1 MWMEWA
7 PPAAPPGSAAA
18 GAAVVGAGGF
28 RGYKRLHVAGGRVRD
43 RMKTLWSDREA
54 EAAVARYRTEGI
66 DADLALRVYTTRL
79 LGGEPRLVLHGG
91 GNTSLK
97 TRMTDLA
104 GDEVEVLC
112 VKGSGWDMGRIEP
125 PGLPAVRLEPLRR
138 LRQRE
143 ALSDEDMV
151 AAHRSAL
158 LDPSAPT
165 PSVETLLHA
174 FLPHRYIDHTHAN
187 AVLALTD
194 QPDGAALCRE
204 VFGGKVVLV
213 PYIMPGFALARKAA
227 ELFEETPDCE
237 GMILLNHGVFTFGE
251 TAREAYERMIRLAD
265 RAEAHLAKAPAKV
278 FAGAALPAR
287 PAEPEEIAPLLR
299 GLLSRSA
306 GTPGGEAKRF
316 VLTFRGGAHVRRFVD
331 GAEVGRYGLAGTVTP
346 DHSLR
351 VKSWPVLLPAA
362 RAGAPD
368 EFARGAEAAIRR
380 FEADY
385 RAYFERGNA
394 RAGNNRTA
402 LDPAPRVLLVPGVG
416 LFAAGGD
423 AKAAAIAA
431 DIAEAAIEVIADAES
446 IGRFTSIGEEDLFD
460 IEYWPLEQAKL
471 GKAAPPPLAGQVAVV
486 TGAAGA
492 IGQAIMAAFRAEGA
506 EAVGLDLE
514 AGPDILECDMT
525 RPDAVRAAFAE
536 VCRRHGGVDI
546 LVSNAGAA
554 WQGRIGE
561 VEDAPL
567 RQSFELNFFAHQS
580 AAQEAVRIMRAQGTG
595 GSLLFNVSKQAVN
608 PGPDFGP
615 YGLPKAATLALMR
628 QYAIDYGRDGIA
640 ANAVNADRIRSG
652 LLDDAMVA
660 ARAEARGVSEE
671 DYMRGNLLGRE
682 VLAEDVARAFVDLAR
697 ARKTTGA
704 VLTVDGGNIAAA
716 MR

>member
-1 MWMEWA
+1 
-7 PPAAPPGSAAA
+7 
-18 GAAVVGAGGF
+18 
-28 RGYKRLHVAGGRVRD
+28 
-43 RMKTLWSDREA
+43 MKSLWSDGEA
-54 EAAVARYRTEGI
+54 EAAVRRYGAEGVGR
-66 DADLALRVYTTRL
+66 DLALRVYTTRL

-138 LRQRE
+138 LRQRD

-151 AAHRSAL
+151 AAHRANL
-158 LDPSAPT
+158 LDPAAPT

-194 QPDGAALCRE
+194 QPDGAALCRG
-204 VFGGKVVLV
+204 VFGEKVVLV

-227 ELFEETPDCE
+227 ELFEEQPDCE
-237 GMILLNHGVFTFGE
+237 AMILLNHGAFTFGD

-265 RAEAHLAKAPAKV
+265 RAEAYLAAAPPKM
-278 FAGAALPAR
+278 FASAALPDR
-287 PAEPEEIAPLLR
+287 PAKPEDIAPLLR
-299 GLLSRSA
+299 GLLARPAES
-306 GTPGGEAKRF
+306 PDCEPKRF
-316 VLTFRGGAHVRRFVD
+316 VLAFRGGEHIRRFVD
-331 GAEVGRYGLAGTVTP
+331 GAEVSRYGLAGTVTP

-351 VKSWPVLLPAA
+351 IKSWPVLLPPA
-362 RAGAPD
+362 RADALDG
-368 EFARGAEAAIRR
+368 FASGAEAAIRQ

-385 RAYFERGNA
+385 MAYFERGNA
-394 RAGNNRTA
+394 RAGNSRTA
-402 LDPAPRVLLVPGVG
+402 LDPAPRVLLAPGVG
-416 LFAAGGD
+416 LFAAGAD
-423 AKAAAIAA
+423 AKAAAVAA
-431 DIAEAAIEVIADAES
+431 DVAEAAVEVITDAER
-446 IGRFTSIGEEDLFD
+446 IGRFASIAEENLFD

-471 GKAAPPPLAGQVAVV
+471 GWASPPPLAGQVAVV

-492 IGQAIMAAFRAEGA
+492 IGRAVMAALRAEGA
-506 EAVGLDLE
+506 EPVGLDLE
-514 AGPDILECDMT
+514 AGPDILECDVT
-525 RPDAVRAAFAE
+525 RPEAVREAFAE

-561 VEDAPL
+561 VGDADL
-567 RQSFELNFFAHQS
+567 RRSFELNFFAHQAVAQ
-580 AAQEAVRIMRAQGTG
+580 AAVGIMRAQGTG

-615 YGLPKAATLALMR
+615 YGVAKAATLALMR
-628 QYAIDYGRDGIA
+628 QYAIDYGREGISS
-640 ANAVNADRIRSG
+640 NAVNADRIRSG
-652 LLDDAMVA
+652 LLDDGMVA
-660 ARAEARGVSEE
+660 SRARARGVSEE

>member
-1 MWMEWA
+1 M
-7 PPAAPPGSAAA
+7 
-18 GAAVVGAGGF
+18 GAGGF
-28 RGYKRLHVAGGRVRD
+28 RGYKPRHAASEEARE
-43 RMKTLWSDREA
+43 RMKNLWSDREA
-54 EAAVARYRTEGI
+54 EAAVRRYGADGVGR
-66 DADLALRVYTTRL
+66 DLALRVYTTRL
-79 LGGEPRLVLHGG
+79 LGNEPRLVLHGG

-125 PGLPAVRLEPLRR
+125 PGLPAVRLAPLRR
-138 LRQRE
+138 LRQRD

-151 AAHRSAL
+151 AAHRSNL
-158 LDPSAPT
+158 LDPAAPT

-204 VFGGKVVLV
+204 VFGENVVLV

-227 ELFEETPDCE
+227 ELFEEKPDCE
-237 GMILLNHGVFTFGE
+237 AMILLNHGAFTFGE

-278 FAGAALPAR
+278 FASAALPER
-287 PAEPEEIAPLLR
+287 PARPEEIAPLLR
-299 GLLSRSA
+299 GLLARPA
-306 GTPGGEAKRF
+306 ENPEGEPMRF
-316 VLTFRGGAHVRRFVD
+316 VLAFRGGEHIRRFVD
-331 GAEVGRYGLAGTVTP
+331 GAEVSRYGLAGTVTP

-351 VKSWPVLLPAA
+351 IKSWPVLLPAA

-368 EFARGAEAAIRR
+368 EFAREAEAAIRN

-385 RAYFERGNA
+385 LAYFERGNA
-394 RAGNNRTA
+394 RAGNSRTA
-402 LDPAPRVLLVPGVG
+402 LDPAPRVLLAPGVG
-416 LFAAGGD
+416 LFAAGRD

-431 DIAEAAIEVIADAES
+431 DIAEAAVEVIADAER
-446 IGRFTSIGEEDLFD
+446 IGRFASIAEEDLFD

-471 GKAAPPPLAGQVAVV
+471 GRAAPPPLAGQVAVV

-492 IGQAIMAAFRAEGA
+492 IGQALMAAFRAEGA
-506 EAVGLDLE
+506 EPVGLDLE
-514 AGPDILECDMT
+514 AGPDILECDVT
-525 RPDAVRAAFAE
+525 RQEAVDAAFAE
-536 VCRRHGGVDI
+536 VCRRFGGVDI

-561 VEDAPL
+561 VGDAEL
-567 RQSFELNFFAHQS
+567 RRSFELNFFAHQ
-580 AAQEAVRIMRAQGTG
+580 AVAQAAVRVMQAQGTG
-595 GSLLFNVSKQAVN
+595 GSLLFNTSKQAVN

-628 QYAIDYGRDGIA
+628 QYAIDYGRDGITS
-640 ANAVNADRIRSG
+640 NAVNADRIRSG
-652 LLDDAMVA
+652 LLDDGMVA
-660 ARAEARGVSEE
+660 SRARARGVSEA

-682 VLAEDVARAFVDLAR
+682 VLAADVARAFVDLAR

>member
-1 MWMEWA
+1 MT
-7 PPAAPPGSAAA
+7 SHDTQ
-18 GAAVVGAGGF
+18 AVVGAGGF
-28 RGYKRLHVAGGRVRD
+28 RGYKPGQAASERVRD

-54 EAAVARYRTEGI
+54 EAAVARYGAEGI
-66 DADLALRVYTTRL
+66 GADLALRVYTTRL

-138 LRQRE
+138 LRQRD

-151 AAHRSAL
+151 AAHRANL

-204 VFGGKVVLV
+204 VFGETVVLV

-237 GMILLNHGVFTFGE
+237 AMILLNHGAFTFGE

-278 FAGAALPAR
+278 FASTALPAR
-287 PAEPEEIAPLLR
+287 SAEPEEIAPLLR

-306 GTPGGEAKRF
+306 GKPGGETKRF

-331 GAEVGRYGLAGTVTP
+331 GVEVSRYGLAGTVTP

-351 VKSWPVLLPAA
+351 VKSWPVLLPPAQA
-362 RAGAPD
+362 DAPD
-368 EFARGAEAAIRR
+368 EFARGAEAAIGR

-394 RAGNNRTA
+394 RAGNGLTA
-402 LDPAPRVLLVPGVG
+402 LDPAPRVLLAPGVG

-431 DIAEAAIEVIADAES
+431 DIAEAAIEVIADAER
-446 IGRFTSIGEEDLFD
+446 IGTFTSIAEEDLFD

-471 GKAAPPPLAGQVAVV
+471 GKAAPPPLAGQIAVV

-506 EAVGLDLE
+506 EAVGLDLA
-514 AGPDILECDMT
+514 AGPGILQCDVT
-525 RPDAVRAAFAE
+525 RPEAVEAAFAD

-561 VEDAPL
+561 VEDALL
-567 RQSFELNFFAHQS
+567 RQSFELNFFAHQT
-580 AAQEAVRIMRAQGTG
+580 AAQAAVRIMQAQATG

-640 ANAVNADRIRSG
+640 SNAVNADRIRSG

-660 ARAEARGVSEE
+660 SRAGARGVSEA

>member
-1 MWMEWA
+1 MEN
-7 PPAAPPGSAAA
+7 
-18 GAAVVGAGGF
+18 
-28 RGYKRLHVAGGRVRD
+28 
-43 RMKTLWSDREA
+43 LWSDREA
-54 EAAVARYRTEGI
+54 EAAVARYGAEGVRR
-66 DADLALRVYTTRL
+66 DLALRVYTTRL

-104 GDEVEVLC
+104 GDEVEVLR

-138 LRQRE
+138 LRQRD

-151 AAHRSAL
+151 AAHRANL
-158 LDPSAPT
+158 LDPAAPS

-213 PYIMPGFALARKAA
+213 PYIMPGFRLARKAA
-227 ELFEETPDCE
+227 QVFEEAPDCE

-251 TAREAYERMIRLAD
+251 TARESYERMIRLVSL
-265 RAEAHLAKAPAKV
+265 AEARLAAAPAKA
-278 FAGAALPAR
+278 FRSARLPDR
-287 PAEPEEIAPLLR
+287 PAAPEEIAPVLR
-299 GLLSRSA
+299 GLLARPASE
-306 GTPGGEAKRF
+306 PDGEPARF
-316 VLTFRGGAHVRRFVD
+316 LLAFRGGACIRRFVD
-331 GAEVGRYGLAGTVTP
+331 GAEVSRYGLAGTVTP

-351 VKSWPVLLPAA
+351 VKSWPVLLPPA
-362 RAGAPD
+362 RAGAAE
-368 EFARGAEAAIRR
+368 EFAKDAAAAVRR

-385 RAYFERGNA
+385 MAYFERGNA
-394 RAGNNRTA
+394 RAGNGLTA
-402 LDPAPRVLLVPGVG
+402 LDPAPRVLLAPGVG
-416 LFAAGGD
+416 LFAAGRD

-431 DIAEAAIEVIADAES
+431 DLAEAAIEVIADAER
-446 IGRFTSIGEEDLFD
+446 IGRFASIGEEDLFD

-471 GKAAPPPLAGQVAVV
+471 GRAAPPPLAGQVAVV

-492 IGQAIMAAFRAEGA
+492 IGQAVMAAFRAEGA
-506 EAVGLDLE
+506 EPVGLDLE
-514 AGPDILECDMT
+514 AGPDTIECDVT
-525 RPDAVRAAFAE
+525 RPEAVGAAFAE

-561 VEDAPL
+561 VGEAEL
-567 RQSFELNFFAHQS
+567 RRSFELNFFAHQ
-580 AAQEAVRIMRAQGTG
+580 AVAQAAVRIMRAQATG

-615 YGLPKAATLALMR
+615 YGVAKAATLALMR

-652 LLDDAMVA
+652 LLDGAMVA
-660 ARAEARGVSEE
+660 ARAKARGLSEE

-682 VLAEDVARAFVDLAR
+682 VRAVDVARAFTDLAR

>member
-1 MWMEWA
+1 MT
-7 PPAAPPGSAAA
+7 SHDTQ
-18 GAAVVGAGGF
+18 AVVGAGGF
-28 RGYKRLHVAGGRVRD
+28 RGYKPGQAASERVRD

-54 EAAVARYRTEGI
+54 EAAVARYGAEGI
-66 DADLALRVYTTRL
+66 GADLALRVYTTRL

-138 LRQRE
+138 LRQRD

-151 AAHRSAL
+151 AAHRANL

-204 VFGGKVVLV
+204 VFGETVVLV

-237 GMILLNHGVFTFGE
+237 AMILLNHGAFTFGE

-278 FAGAALPAR
+278 FASTALPAR
-287 PAEPEEIAPLLR
+287 SAEPEEIAPLLR

-306 GTPGGEAKRF
+306 GKPGGETKRF

-331 GAEVGRYGLAGTVTP
+331 GVEVSRYGLAGTVTP

-351 VKSWPVLLPAA
+351 VKSWPVLLPPAQA
-362 RAGAPD
+362 DAPD
-368 EFARGAEAAIRR
+368 EFARGAEAAIGR

-394 RAGNNRTA
+394 RAGNGLTA
-402 LDPAPRVLLVPGVG
+402 LDPAPRVLLAPGVG

-431 DIAEAAIEVIADAES
+431 DIAEAAIEVIADAER
-446 IGRFTSIGEEDLFD
+446 IGTFTSIAEEDLFD

-471 GKAAPPPLAGQVAVV
+471 GKAAPPPLAGQIAVV

-506 EAVGLDLE
+506 EPVGLDLE
-514 AGPDILECDMT
+514 AGPDILQCDVT
-525 RPDAVRAAFAE
+525 RLEAVEAAFAE
-536 VCRRHGGVDI
+536 VCRRHGGVDV

-561 VEDAPL
+561 VEDALL
-567 RQSFELNFFAHQS
+567 RQSFELNFFAHQT
-580 AAQEAVRIMRAQGTG
+580 AAQAAVRIMQAQATG

-640 ANAVNADRIRSG
+640 SNAVNADRIRSG

-660 ARAEARGVSEE
+660 SRAGARGVSEA

>member
-1 MWMEWA
+1 M
-7 PPAAPPGSAAA
+7 
-18 GAAVVGAGGF
+18 
-28 RGYKRLHVAGGRVRD
+28 D
-43 RMKTLWSDREA
+43 NLWSDREA
-54 EAAVARYRTEGI
+54 EAAVARYGESGVG
-66 DADLALRVYTTRL
+66 ADLALRVYTTRL
-79 LGGEPRLVLHGG
+79 LGSEPRLVLHGG

-104 GDEVEVLC
+104 GDETEVLC

-125 PGLPAVRLEPLRR
+125 AGLPAVRLAPLRR
-138 LRQRE
+138 LRRLE
-143 ALSDEDMV
+143 ALSDEEMA
-151 AAHRSAL
+151 AAHRASL
-158 LDPSAPT
+158 LDPGAPS

-204 VFGGKVVLV
+204 TFGDTVVLA

-227 ELFEETPDCE
+227 ELFEAQPDCE
-237 GMILLNHGVFTFGE
+237 GMILLNHGVFTFGD
-251 TAREAYERMIRLAD
+251 TAREAYDRMIALAN
-265 RAEAHLAKAPAKV
+265 RAEARIAAAPARV
-278 FAGAALPAR
+278 FASAPLPDR
-287 PAEPEEIAPLLR
+287 PAAAAEIAPILR
-299 GLLSRSA
+299 GLLARPA
-306 GTPGGEAKRF
+306 GEPDGEPQRF
-316 VLTFRGGAHVRRFVD
+316 VLTFRSSERVRRFVD

-351 VKSWPVLLPAA
+351 VKSWPVLLPPAC
-362 RAGAPD
+362 AGALGD
-368 EFARGAEAAIRR
+368 FACGAEAAIRR

-394 RAGNNRTA
+394 RAGNSRTP
-402 LDPAPRVLLVPGVG
+402 LDPAPRILLAPGVG
-416 LFAAGGD
+416 LFAAGPD
-423 AKAAAIAA
+423 ARAAAIAA
-431 DIAEAAIEVIADAES
+431 DIAEAAMEVIADAER
-446 IGRFTSIGEEDLFD
+446 IGQFTSIGEDDLFD

-471 GKAAPPPLAGQVAVV
+471 AKAAPPPLAGRIAVV

-492 IGQAIMAAFRAEGA
+492 IGQAVAQALRAEGA
-506 EAVGLDLE
+506 ETVGLDLE
-514 AGPDILECDMT
+514 AGADIVACDVT
-525 RPDAVRAAFAE
+525 RPEAVRAAFAA
-536 VCRRHGGVDI
+536 VCRRYGGVDI

-561 VEDAPL
+561 VDDAVL
-567 RQSFELNFFAHQS
+567 RRSFELNFFAHQTV
-580 AAQEAVRIMRAQGTG
+580 AQEAVRIMRAQHTG

-615 YGLPKAATLALMR
+615 YGLPKAAALALMR
-628 QYAIDYGRDGIA
+628 QYAIDYGRDGITS
-640 ANAVNADRIRSG
+640 NAVNADRIRSG
-652 LLDDAMVA
+652 LLDDATLA
-660 ARAEARGVSEE
+660 SRAGVRGVSEA

-682 VLAEDVARAFVDLAR
+682 VLPEDVARAFVDLAR

-704 VLTVDGGNIAAA
+704 VITVDGGNIAAA

>member
-1 MWMEWA
+1 
-7 PPAAPPGSAAA
+7 
-18 GAAVVGAGGF
+18 
-28 RGYKRLHVAGGRVRD
+28 
-43 RMKTLWSDREA
+43 MKTLWCDREA
-54 EAAVARYRTEGI
+54 EAAVRRYGADGI
-66 DADLALRVYTTRL
+66 GEDLALRVYTTRL
-79 LGGEPRLVLHGG
+79 LGVEPRLVLHGG

-138 LRQRE
+138 LRQRD

-151 AAHRSAL
+151 AAHRANL

-204 VFGGKVVLV
+204 VFGEKVVLV
-213 PYIMPGFALARKAA
+213 PYIMPGFALARKAS
-227 ELFEETPDCE
+227 ELFEEQPDCE
-237 GMILLNHGVFTFGE
+237 AMILLNHGAFTFGG

-265 RAEAHLAKAPAKV
+265 RAEAYLAAAPPKM
-278 FAGAALPAR
+278 FAGAALPDR
-287 PAEPEEIAPLLR
+287 PAKPEDIAPLLR
-299 GLLSRSA
+299 GLLARSA
-306 GTPGGEAKRF
+306 ESPEGEPKRF
-316 VLTFRGGAHVRRFVD
+316 VLAFRGGEPVRRFVD
-331 GAEVGRYGLAGTVTP
+331 GAEVSRYGLAGTVTP

-351 VKSWPVLLPAA
+351 IKSWPVLLPPAQA
-362 RAGAPD
+362 DAPD
-368 EFARGAEAAIRR
+368 GFARGAEAAIRQ

-385 RAYFERGNA
+385 MAYFERGNA
-394 RAGNNRTA
+394 RAGNARIA
-402 LDPAPRVLLVPGVG
+402 LDPAPRVLLAPGVG
-416 LFAAGGD
+416 LFAAGAD

-431 DIAEAAIEVIADAES
+431 DVAEAAVEVITDAER
-446 IGRFTSIGEEDLFD
+446 IGRFASIAEENLFD

-471 GKAAPPPLAGQVAVV
+471 GKASPPPLAGQVAVV

-492 IGQAIMAAFRAEGA
+492 IGRAIMAALRAEGA

-514 AGPDILECDMT
+514 AGPDILECDVT
-525 RPDAVRAAFAE
+525 RPEEVDRAFAE
-536 VCRRHGGVDI
+536 VCRQFGGVDI

-561 VEDAPL
+561 VEDADL
-567 RQSFELNFFAHQS
+567 RRSFELNFFAHQ
-580 AAQEAVRIMRAQGTG
+580 AVAQAAVRIMQAQGTG
-595 GSLLFNVSKQAVN
+595 GCLLFNTSKQAVN

-615 YGLPKAATLALMR
+615 YGVAKAATLALMR
-628 QYAIDYGRDGIA
+628 QYAIDYGRDGISS
-640 ANAVNADRIRSG
+640 NAVNADRIRSG
-652 LLDDAMVA
+652 LLDDGMVA
-660 ARAEARGVSEE
+660 SRARARGVSEE

-682 VLAEDVARAFVDLAR
+682 VLAEDVARAFVDLVR

-716 MR
+716 LR

>member
-1 MWMEWA
+1 M
-7 PPAAPPGSAAA
+7 
-18 GAAVVGAGGF
+18 GAGGF
-28 RGYKRLHVAGGRVRD
+28 RGYKPRQAASEEARQ
-43 RMKTLWSDREA
+43 RMKNLWSDREA
-54 EAAVARYRTEGI
+54 EAAVARYGADGVGR
-66 DADLALRVYTTRL
+66 DLALRVYTTRL

-138 LRQRE
+138 LRQRD

-151 AAHRSAL
+151 AAHRTNL
-158 LDPSAPT
+158 LDPAAPT

-204 VFGGKVVLV
+204 VFGETVVLV

-227 ELFEETPDCE
+227 ELFEERPGCE
-237 GMILLNHGVFTFGE
+237 AMILLNHGAFTFGD
-251 TAREAYERMIRLAD
+251 TAREAYERMIGLAD

-278 FAGAALPAR
+278 FASAALPDRSAV
-287 PAEPEEIAPLLR
+287 PEEIAPLLR
-299 GLLSRSA
+299 GLLARPA
-306 GTPGGEAKRF
+306 ERPEGEPMRF
-316 VLTFRGGAHVRRFVD
+316 VLAFRGGAHVRRFVD
-331 GAEVGRYGLAGTVTP
+331 GAEVARYGLAGTVTP

-351 VKSWPVLLPAA
+351 IKSWPVLLPPA
-362 RAGAPD
+362 RSDALD
-368 EFARGAEAAIRR
+368 EFARAAEAAIRK

-385 RAYFERGNA
+385 LAWFERGNA
-394 RAGNNRTA
+394 RAGNGLTA
-402 LDPAPRVLLVPGVG
+402 LDPVPRVLLAPGVG
-416 LFAAGGD
+416 LFAAGRD

-431 DIAEAAIEVIADAES
+431 DLAEAAVEVITDAER
-446 IGRFTSIGEEDLFD
+446 IGRFASIAEEDLFD

-492 IGQAIMAAFRAEGA
+492 IGQAVMAALGAEGA
-506 EAVGLDLE
+506 EPVGLDLE
-514 AGPDILECDMT
+514 AGPDILECDVT
-525 RPDAVRAAFAE
+525 RPDALAAAFAE

-561 VEDAPL
+561 VGDAEL
-567 RQSFELNFFAHQS
+567 RRSFELNFFAHQ
-580 AAQEAVRIMRAQGTG
+580 AVAQAAVRIMRAQGTG
-595 GSLLFNVSKQAVN
+595 GSLLFNTSKQAVN
-608 PGPDFGP
+608 PGPGFGP

-628 QYAIDYGRDGIA
+628 QYAIDYGRDGISS
-640 ANAVNADRIRSG
+640 NAVNADRIRSG
-652 LLDDAMVA
+652 LLDDGMVA
-660 ARAEARGVSEE
+660 SRARARGVSEE

>member
-1 MWMEWA
+1 MEN
-7 PPAAPPGSAAA
+7 
-18 GAAVVGAGGF
+18 
-28 RGYKRLHVAGGRVRD
+28 
-43 RMKTLWSDREA
+43 LWSDREA
-54 EAAVARYRTEGI
+54 EAAVLRYGAEGI
-66 DADLALRVYTTRL
+66 GADLALRVYTTRL
-79 LGGEPRLVLHGG
+79 LGREPRLVLHGG
-91 GNTSLK
+91 GNTSFK

-104 GDEVEVLC
+104 GDDVEVLC

-125 PGLPAVRLEPLRR
+125 AGLPAVRLEPLRR
-138 LRQRE
+138 LRRLE

-151 AAHRSAL
+151 AAHRGNL
-158 LDPSAPT
+158 LDPGAPT

-204 VFGGKVVLV
+204 VFGEKVVPV

-227 ELFEETPDCE
+227 ELFEAAPDCE
-237 GMILLNHGVFTFGE
+237 AMILLNHGAFTFGE
-251 TAREAYERMIRLAD
+251 TARKAYERMIALAS
-265 RAEAHLAKAPAKV
+265 RAEAHLAAAPAKV
-278 FAGAALPAR
+278 FASAALPDR
-287 PAEPEEIAPLLR
+287 PADAAEIAPLLR
-299 GLLSRSA
+299 GLLAQPA
-306 GTPGGEAKRF
+306 GKPGGEPKRF
-316 VLTFRGGAHVRRFVD
+316 VFAFRGGERIRRFVD
-331 GAEVGRYGLAGTVTP
+331 GAEVSRYGLAGTVTP

-351 VKSWPVLLPAA
+351 VKSWPVLLPPA
-362 RAGAPD
+362 RAGGLD

-385 RAYFERGNA
+385 LAYFERGNA
-394 RAGNNRTA
+394 RAGNSRTA
-402 LDPAPRVLLVPGVG
+402 LDPAPRVLLAPGVG

-431 DIAEAAIEVIADAES
+431 DLAEAAVGVITDAER

-492 IGQAIMAAFRAEGA
+492 IGQAVMAAFRAEGA
-506 EAVGLDLE
+506 AAVGLDLE
-514 AGPDILECDMT
+514 AGPDILACDVT
-525 RPDAVRAAFAE
+525 RPAAVQAAFTE

-561 VEDAPL
+561 VEDGVL
-567 RQSFELNFFAHQS
+567 RRSFELNFFAHQS
-580 AAQEAVRIMRAQGTG
+580 AAQAAVRVMRAQGTG

-628 QYAIDYGRDGIA
+628 QYAIDYGRDGIQS
-640 ANAVNADRIRSG
+640 NAVNADRIRSG

-660 ARAEARGVSEE
+660 SRAGARGVSEE
-671 DYMRGNLLGRE
+671 EYMRGNLLGRE

>member
-1 MWMEWA
+1 MEV
-7 PPAAPPGSAAA
+7 S
-18 GAAVVGAGGF
+18 
-28 RGYKRLHVAGGRVRD
+28 
-43 RMKTLWSDREA
+43 
-54 EAAVARYRTEGI
+54 
-66 DADLALRVYTTRL
+66 
-79 LGGEPRLVLHGG
+79 
-91 GNTSLK
+91 
-97 TRMTDLA
+97 
-104 GDEVEVLC
+104 
-112 VKGSGWDMGRIEP
+112 
-125 PGLPAVRLEPLRR
+125 
-138 LRQRE
+138 
-143 ALSDEDMV
+143 
-151 AAHRSAL
+151 
-158 LDPSAPT
+158 
-165 PSVETLLHA
+165 
-174 FLPHRYIDHTHAN
+174 
-187 AVLALTD
+187 
-194 QPDGAALCRE
+194 
-204 VFGGKVVLV
+204 
-213 PYIMPGFALARKAA
+213 
-227 ELFEETPDCE
+227 
-237 GMILLNHGVFTFGE
+237 
-251 TAREAYERMIRLAD
+251 
-265 RAEAHLAKAPAKV
+265 
-278 FAGAALPAR
+278 
-287 PAEPEEIAPLLR
+287 
-299 GLLSRSA
+299 
-306 GTPGGEAKRF
+306 
-316 VLTFRGGAHVRRFVD
+316 
-331 GAEVGRYGLAGTVTP
+331 RYGLAGTVTP

-351 VKSWPVLLPAA
+351 VKSWPVLLPPAQA
-362 RAGAPD
+362 DAPD
-368 EFARGAEAAIRR
+368 EFARGAEAAIGR

-394 RAGNNRTA
+394 RAGNSRTA
-402 LDPAPRVLLVPGVG
+402 LDPAPRVLLAPGVG

-431 DIAEAAIEVIADAES
+431 DIAEAAIEVIANAER
-446 IGRFTSIGEEDLFD
+446 IGRFTSIAEDDLFD

-514 AGPDILECDMT
+514 AGPGVLECDVT
-525 RPDAVRAAFAE
+525 RPEAVEAAFAE

-561 VEDAPL
+561 VENAVL
-567 RQSFELNFFAHQS
+567 RRSFELNFFAHQT
-580 AAQEAVRIMRAQGTG
+580 AAQAAVRIMQAQGTG

-640 ANAVNADRIRSG
+640 SNAVNADRIRSG
-652 LLDDAMVA
+652 LLDDGMVA
-660 ARAEARGVSEE
+660 ARAEARGVSEA

>member
-1 MWMEWA
+1 M
-7 PPAAPPGSAAA
+7 
-18 GAAVVGAGGF
+18 GAGGF
-28 RGYKRLHVAGGRVRD
+28 RGYKRPQAASEEAP
-43 RMKTLWSDREA
+43 MKNLWSDREA
-54 EAAVARYRTEGI
+54 EAAVRLYGAEGV
-66 DADLALRVYTTRL
+66 DRDLALRVYTTRL

-104 GDEVEVLC
+104 GDEVEVLR
-112 VKGSGWDMGRIEP
+112 VKGSGWDMARIEP

-138 LRQRE
+138 LRQRD

-158 LDPSAPT
+158 LDPSAPS

-194 QPDGAALCRE
+194 QPDGASLCHE
-204 VFGGKVVLV
+204 VFGESVALV

-227 ELFEETPDCE
+227 ELFEKQPDCE
-237 GMILLNHGVFTFGE
+237 GMILLHHGVFTFGG
-251 TAREAYERMIRLAD
+251 TAREAYDRMIRLAS
-265 RAEAHLAKAPAKV
+265 RAEAHLAAVPAKV
-278 FAGAALPAR
+278 FASAALPAR
-287 PAEPEEIAPLLR
+287 PAQPEEIAPLLR
-299 GLLSRSA
+299 GLLARPPA
-306 GTPGGEAKRF
+306 EPDGESTRF
-316 VLTFRGGAHVRRFVD
+316 LLAFRGGEHIRRFVD
-331 GAEVGRYGLAGTVTP
+331 GAEVSRYGLAGTVTP

-351 VKSWPVLLPAA
+351 VKSWPVLLPPPA
-362 RAGAPD
+362 AGALD
-368 EFARGAEAAIRR
+368 AFTQGAEAAIRR
-380 FEADY
+380 FEANY
-385 RAYFERGNA
+385 MAYFERGNA
-394 RAGNNRTA
+394 RAGGGRKA
-402 LDPAPRVLLVPGVG
+402 LDPAPRVLLAPGVG
-416 LFAAGGD
+416 LFAAGRD

-431 DIAEAAIEVIADAES
+431 DLAEAAVEVITDAER
-446 IGRFTSIGEEDLFD
+446 IGRFASIGEEDLFE

-471 GKAAPPPLAGQVAVV
+471 GKTASPPLAGRVAVV

-492 IGQAIMAAFRAEGA
+492 IGRAVMAALRAEGA
-506 EAVGLDLE
+506 EPVGLDLE
-514 AGPDILECDMT
+514 AGPDSLACDVT
-525 RPDAVRAAFAE
+525 RPEAVEAAFAE

-561 VEDAPL
+561 VGDAEL
-567 RQSFELNFFAHQS
+567 RRSFELNFFAHQTV
-580 AAQEAVRIMRAQGTG
+580 ARAAVRIMQAQGTG

-628 QYAIDYGRDGIA
+628 QYAVDYGRDGISS
-640 ANAVNADRIRSG
+640 NAVNADRIRSG
-652 LLDDAMVA
+652 LLDDGMVA
-660 ARAEARGVSEE
+660 ARAQARGVSEE
-671 DYMRGNLLGRE
+671 AYMRGNLLGRE
-682 VLAEDVARAFVDLAR
+682 VRAEDVAGAFVALAR

-704 VLTVDGGNIAAA
+704 VFTVDGGNIAAA

>member
-1 MWMEWA
+1 MEN
-7 PPAAPPGSAAA
+7 
-18 GAAVVGAGGF
+18 
-28 RGYKRLHVAGGRVRD
+28 
-43 RMKTLWSDREA
+43 LWSDRDA
-54 EAAVARYRTEGI
+54 EEAVARWGADGADR
-66 DADLALRVYTTRL
+66 DLALRVYTTRL

-104 GDEVEVLC
+104 GDETDVLC
-112 VKGSGWDMGRIEP
+112 VKGSGWDMAQIEP

-138 LRQRE
+138 LRRRD

-151 AAHRSAL
+151 AAHRANL
-158 LDPSAPT
+158 LDPAAPT

-204 VFGGKVVLV
+204 VFGEMVALV

-227 ELFEETPDCE
+227 ELFEEQPDCE
-237 GMILLNHGVFTFGE
+237 GMILLNHGVFSFGE
-251 TAREAYERMIRLAD
+251 TAQESYERTIRLATL
-265 RAEAHLAKAPAKV
+265 AEAHLAAAPAKV
-278 FAGAALPAR
+278 FASAALPERSAR
-287 PAEPEEIAPLLR
+287 PEEIGPLLR
-299 GLLSRSA
+299 GLLAR
-306 GTPGGEAKRF
+306 PPERPDGEPMRF
-316 VLTFRGGAHVRRFVD
+316 LLAFRGGERVRRFVD
-331 GAEVGRYGLAGTVTP
+331 GAEVSRYGLAGTVTP

-351 VKSWPVLLPAA
+351 VKSWPVLLPPA
-362 RAGAPD
+362 RAGALD
-368 EFARGAEAAIRR
+368 EFAQGAGEAIRK

-385 RAYFERGNA
+385 VAYFERGNA
-394 RAGNNRTA
+394 RAGNRRTA
-402 LDPAPRVLLVPGVG
+402 LDPAPRVLLAPGVG
-416 LFAAGGD
+416 LFAAGRD

-431 DIAEAAIEVIADAES
+431 DLAETAVEVIADAER
-446 IGRFTSIGEEDLFD
+446 IGRFASIGEEDLFD

-471 GKAAPPPLAGQVAVV
+471 GKAALPPLAGQVAVV

-492 IGQAIMAAFRAEGA
+492 IGQAVMAAFRADGA
-506 EAVGLDLE
+506 EPVGLDLE
-514 AGPDILECDMT
+514 AGPDILECDVT
-525 RPDAVRAAFAE
+525 RPEAVEAAFAE
-536 VCRRHGGVDI
+536 ICRRHGGVDI

-561 VEDAPL
+561 VGEAEL
-567 RQSFELNFFAHQS
+567 RRSFELNFFAHQTV
-580 AAQEAVRIMRAQGTG
+580 AQAAVRIMQAQGTG
-595 GSLLFNVSKQAVN
+595 GSLLFNTSKQAVN

-628 QYAIDYGRDGIA
+628 QYAIDYGRDGISS
-640 ANAVNADRIRSG
+640 NAVNADRIRSG
-652 LLDDAMVA
+652 LLDDGMVA
-660 ARAEARGVSEE
+660 SRAKARGLSEE

-682 VLAEDVARAFVDLAR
+682 VLAEDVARAFVDLAC

>member
-1 MWMEWA
+1 MENLWSEREA
-7 PPAAPPGSAAA
+7 D
-18 GAAVVGAGGF
+18 AAVRRYGAQSVG
-28 RGYKRLHVAGGRVRD
+28 R
-43 RMKTLWSDREA
+43 
-54 EAAVARYRTEGI
+54 
-66 DADLALRVYTTRL
+66 DLALRVYTTQL
-79 LGGEPRLVLHGG
+79 LGSEPRLVLHGG

-104 GDEVEVLC
+104 GDEVEALC

-125 PGLPAVRLEPLRR
+125 AGLPAVRLEPLRR
-138 LRQRE
+138 LRRRE

-158 LDPSAPT
+158 LDPAAPS

-204 VFGGKVVLV
+204 VFGETVVLV
-213 PYIMPGFALARKAA
+213 PYIMPGFALAQTAA
-227 ELFEETPDCE
+227 ALFDAAPDCE

-251 TAREAYERMIRLAD
+251 TAREAYERMIGLAS
-265 RAEAHLAKAPAKV
+265 RAEAHLAAAPAKV
-278 FAGAALPAR
+278 FASAALPDR
-287 PAEPEEIAPLLR
+287 PAAPEEIAPLLR
-299 GLLSRSA
+299 GLLARPPA
-306 GTPGGEAKRF
+306 QPDGEPARF
-316 VLTFRGGAHVRRFVD
+316 VLAFRSGARIQRFVD
-331 GAEVGRYGLAGTVTP
+331 GAEVSRYGLAGTVTP

-351 VKSWPVLLPAA
+351 VKSWPVLLPPAA
-362 RAGAPD
+362 AGRLD
-368 EFARGAEAAIRR
+368 EFARGAEAAVRR
-380 FEADY
+380 FETDY
-385 RAYFERGNA
+385 MAWFERGNA
-394 RAGNNRTA
+394 RAGNGRTA
-402 LDPAPRVLLVPGVG
+402 LDPAPRVLLAPGVG
-416 LFAAGGD
+416 LFAAGRD
-423 AKAAAIAA
+423 AKSAAIAA
-431 DIAEAAIEVIADAES
+431 DLAETAVEVITDAER
-446 IGRFTSIGEEDLFD
+446 IGRFASIGEDDLFD

-471 GKAAPPPLAGQVAVV
+471 GRAAPPPLAGQVAVV

-492 IGQAIMAAFRAEGA
+492 IGRAIMAAFRAQGA

-514 AGPDILECDMT
+514 AGPDILACDVT
-525 RPDAVRAAFAE
+525 RPEAVEAAFADI
-536 VCRRHGGVDI
+536 CRRHGGVDI

-561 VEDAPL
+561 ISDAAL
-567 RQSFELNFFAHQS
+567 RRSFELNFFAHQTV
-580 AAQEAVRIMRAQGTG
+580 ARTAVRIMQAQGTG
-595 GSLLFNVSKQAVN
+595 GSLLFNASKQAVN

-615 YGLPKAATLALMR
+615 YGLPKAAALALMR
-628 QYAIDYGRDGIA
+628 QYALDYGRDGISS
-640 ANAVNADRIRSG
+640 NAVNADRIRSG
-652 LLDDAMVA
+652 LLDDGMVA
-660 ARAEARGVSEE
+660 ARAKARGVSEA

-682 VLAEDVARAFVDLAR
+682 VRAEDVARAFVDLAR